1 MPSYLS
7 EACPHVRSSGLRA
20 QCCRCRSARAT
31 PSKLGCGGPR
41 PHGRLAYISSRKTT
55 PVRRMRSRL
64 VCRPPLILAPDLL
77 HGRAGKRLLSPEEQV
92 KLVRSLRMT
101 LGGGGGGHPTLSWW
115 CVHQPMRNLR
125 LVSPDRRRSLGARQR
140 GPPASQ
146 ANTTALVNAQVHEPP
161 VSHGPRA
168 DRPRCAARSRK
179 HGTDV
184 LLHFSPGAC

>member
-1 MPSYLS
+1 MLQVPKCASYTIKAWLRRAATARPFGLYFLPEDNPGAPHAQPS
-7 EACPHVRSSGLRA
+7 G
-20 QCCRCRSARAT
+20 
-31 PSKLGCGGPR
+31 
-41 PHGRLAYISSRKTT
+41 
-55 PVRRMRSRL
+55 
-64 VCRPPLILAPDLL
+64 CRPPLILAPDLL

-101 LGGGGGGHPTLSWW
+101 LGGGGGGDPALSWW

-146 ANTTALVNAQVHEPP
+146 ANTTAAVNAQVHEPP

-168 DRPRCAARSRK
+168 DRPRCAARSRE